1 MNQFVNNFIGK
12 MNDFSG
18 ISAKKIGSLNKTITV
33 IITAGDLAPVGSGTF
48 VIFGND
54 IYGSAQNAGSASGI
68 SISVLESSHSQVK
81 RETSN
86 NPYFIERM
94 LWSTSDNDNLEYN
107 VVYGTREATGYVE
120 TNQFQPLNYTEPMQ
134 FYARGRNIRVN
145 DFDGLVIDGNHA
157 ITGTIKGS
165 STITMI
171 FNLKAKIDRTNLLN
185 GQNVVDLATPSK
197 PNRIQKVE
205 LINSDINPKCN
216 KYNV

>member
-12 MNDFSG
+12 INDFSG
-18 ISAKKIGSLNKTITV
+18 ISPKKIESLNKTITV

-48 VIFGND
+48 VLFGND
-54 IYGSAQNAGSASGI
+54 IYGSTQNAGSTSGI
-68 SISVLESSHSQVK
+68 TITVAESSHSQVK

-94 LWSTSDNDNLEYN
+94 LWSTSDNDNLDYN
-107 VVYGTREATGYVE
+107 VIYGTREGTGYVE
-120 TNQFQPLNYTEPMQ
+120 TNQFQPLNYTEPNQ
-134 FYARGRNIRVN
+134 YYTRGRNIRVN
-145 DFDGLVIDGNHA
+145 DFDGLVIDGIHA

-171 FNLKAKIDRTNLLN
+171 FNLKAKINRTNILN
-185 GQNVVDLATPSK
+185 GQNVVDLSAPSK

>member
-54 IYGSAQNAGSASGI
+54 IYGSSQNAGSASGI